1 MCEHAKITKL
11 EIVGGFSSEGGF
23 KYLFCHQ
30 AHMCILGA
38 LRNPMLIMVSTK
50 FRTSPNES
58 ITSIWAIWPELRKS
72 LFNNLKSSKTKMCNN
87 IIGFQFPLGSGAL
100 KELLLNTLYH
110 FVKIIK
116 LHIVFHW
123 LPSVYSENKNFQ
135 FYKHPLDISKKKY
148 QLARWMMLLC
158 LRVSCVCRISER
170 VEITDTA
177 EVILT

>member
-1 MCEHAKITKL
+1 
-11 EIVGGFSSEGGF
+11 
-23 KYLFCHQ
+23 
-30 AHMCILGA
+30 
-38 LRNPMLIMVSTK
+38 MLIMVSTK

-177 EVILT
+177 EVILTWRRRNYPHHYKRSPGIPSALSVHQQRLFSFCASFYALNLS